1 MKENIFDK
9 DFFTK
14 LNKINMALNF
24 RLSNGTQGGRKSKA
38 KGVKPV
44 IGIKI
49 PIIGKRVETK
59 FETISLAKADYY
71 FDKDRNFKV
80 TFSHIGQE

>member
-1 MKENIFDK
+1 MLIENIFD
-9 DFFTK
+9 DYNMYGK
-14 LNKINMALNF
+14 LGLGASI
-24 RLSNGTQGGRKSKA
+24 
-38 KGVKPV
+38 GVKPV

-49 PIIGKRVETK
+49 PIIGKRIEIPFETK
-59 FETISLAKADYY
+59 SLVNADYY